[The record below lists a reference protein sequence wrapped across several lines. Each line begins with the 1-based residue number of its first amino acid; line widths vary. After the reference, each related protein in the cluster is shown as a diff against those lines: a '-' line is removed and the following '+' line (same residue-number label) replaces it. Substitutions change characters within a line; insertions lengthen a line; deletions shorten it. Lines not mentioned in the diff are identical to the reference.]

1 VLCWVCDFAS
11 VELDTIAKGRGDGAF
26 GRTNFM
32 ETARDRGR
40 RWSASSLDIRVERRS
55 CCTSRVERDK
65 ILDGPTGRE
74 LCLQKQDWSLLI
86 NVVFQ

>member
-26 GRTNFM
+26 
-32 ETARDRGR
+32 DRGR